1 MRHESL
7 LLLNEFQCA
16 HTSCWLNA
24 LSFKHE
30 RKRVCYLSRSGGNLK
45 FKSGKKDSRD
55 QDITVLTV
63 EWIISAKLELSQGG
77 LAQRN
82 NRTQRFLSLKSSQLH
97 RPWLRA

>member
-30 RKRVCYLSRSGGNLK
+30 RKRVCYLSRSGGNSK
-45 FKSGKKDSRD
+45 FKRGKKDSRD
-55 QDITVLTV
+55 EDIKVLTV
-63 EWIISAKLELSQGG
+63 ERITSAKNWRSPKEDWLSGTTELNGFY
-77 LAQRN
+77 L
-82 NRTQRFLSLKSSQLH
+82 
-97 RPWLRA
+97 